1 MTMKQTEHALHVVD
15 SFKRML
21 PDALIRDIGD
31 THFSELALLI
41 ESAISAAVLQEMEKT
56 ADQIDKLAHDVR
68 NFAEHF
74 DR

>member
-1 MTMKQTEHALHVVD
+1 MTMKQTQHAQHVVD
-15 SFKRML
+15 SFKTML
-21 PDALIRDIGD
+21 PEAMVNDVGD
-31 THFSELALLI
+31 EHFAELALLI

-56 ADQIDKLAHDVR
+56 ADKIDQLAHDVR

>member
-1 MTMKQTEHALHVVD
+1 MTMKQTEHALQVVN
-15 SFKRML
+15 SFKGML
-21 PDALIRDIGD
+21 PDAMVNDIGD
-31 THFSELALLI
+31 AHFAELALLI

-56 ADQIDKLAHDVR
+56 ADKIDKLSPDVR

>member
-21 PDALIRDIGD
+21 PDALNSDIGD
-31 THFSELALLI
+31 SHFAELALLI

-56 ADQIDKLAHDVR
+56 ADKIDQLAHDVR
-68 NFAEHF
+68 NFAEYF